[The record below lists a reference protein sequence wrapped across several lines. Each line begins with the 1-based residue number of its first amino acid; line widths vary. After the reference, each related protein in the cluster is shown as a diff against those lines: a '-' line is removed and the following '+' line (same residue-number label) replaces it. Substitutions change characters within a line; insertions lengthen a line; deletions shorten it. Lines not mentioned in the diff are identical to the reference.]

1 MKQENSIA
9 VKPGE
14 SCSPGLLSD
23 NTGLRLVAHR
33 GMNELAPEATL
44 PAYELAGRHGM
55 WGLKI
60 DLCETED
67 GAFVC
72 SHDWTV
78 DRIFDGQGL
87 ITELSLA
94 QLLDMRV
101 VRGANVEKYPG
112 QKIVQLDEALEICS
126 RYRMHPYLNF
136 KLLRNRFSVARV
148 LDIIRD
154 HGLLDDTLCSC
165 NGDIVEY
172 LYALREVT
180 DVIPIVFWLWDMNLV
195 YGLPVIRTLGNA
207 CLSINVLPQV
217 SLTQFENYAETLKDL
232 GMPVCAAMM
241 SRKQLPQLKQWMM
254 TTDIALLVTSGIT
267 YADLNPG
274 TK

>member
-1 MKQENSIA
+1 MKQENSKA
-9 VKPGE
+9 VNFEKSFRPR
-14 SCSPGLLSD
+14 LLSD
-23 NTGLRLVAHR
+23 KTGLRLVAHR

-44 PAYELAGRHGM
+44 PAYELAGKNGM

-60 DLCETED
+60 DLCETKD

-78 DRIFDGQGL
+78 DRLFDGQGM

-94 QLLDMRV
+94 QILDMRV
-101 VRGANVEKYPG
+101 VRGANVEMYPG

-126 RYRMHPYLNF
+126 RYKMHPYLNF
-136 KLLRNRFSVARV
+136 KLLRNRFSVFRV

-154 HGLLDDTLCSC
+154 HGLLDKALCSC

-172 LYALREVT
+172 LYTLREVT
-180 DVIPIVFWLWDMNLV
+180 DVIPIIFWLWDMNLV

-207 CLSINVLPQV
+207 CLSINVLSQI
-217 SLTQFENYAETLKDL
+217 SEKQFETWSETLRDL
-232 GMPVCAAMM
+232 GMPICAAMM

-254 TTDIALLVTSGIT
+254 TTDIALIVTSGIT
-267 YADLNPG
+267 YADLL
-274 TK
+274 